1 MTSKA
6 KGKKSKA
13 KSKAKKNTI
22 GAAQARALLASLAQ
36 ARGADAVTGTFTL
49 KAPKLEVGSPLVARA
64 SNLRRVCRTNTTG
77 ATCLIPYRGK
87 LRQKATWKS
96 LGLTGKTT
104 DAQKFAACRR
114 AGGTV
119 QPKRKKFI
127 KAGKMELDFLSVEQ
141 AGKLGLDEP
150 GAYLRLCR
158 FGDRRGYLVP
168 VSAPEDVKIYADDF
182 KKCVR
187 GRVKNSPMCAAKT
200 AALAWPRRSKLPLG
214 GVLGGLFG
222 IR

>member
-6 KGKKSKA
+6 KGK
-13 KSKAKKNTI
+13 AKKSTI
-22 GAAQARALLASLAQ
+22 GAAQARALLASLEATRGELGV
-36 ARGADAVTGTFTL
+36 RGAL
-49 KAPKLEVGSPLVARA
+49 ILQKPKLETGSPLVSRA
-64 SNLRRVCRTNTTG
+64 SNLKRVCRTKTTN

-119 QPKRKKFI
+119 QPKRKKPI

-141 AGKLGLDEP
+141 ADKLGLDEP

-168 VSAPEDVKIYADDF
+168 VSAPKDIKIYADKF
-182 KKCVR
+182 KVCV
-187 GRVKNSPMCAAKT
+187 GNRVKNSPMCAAKT

-214 GVLGGLFG
+214 GVE
-222 IR
+222 